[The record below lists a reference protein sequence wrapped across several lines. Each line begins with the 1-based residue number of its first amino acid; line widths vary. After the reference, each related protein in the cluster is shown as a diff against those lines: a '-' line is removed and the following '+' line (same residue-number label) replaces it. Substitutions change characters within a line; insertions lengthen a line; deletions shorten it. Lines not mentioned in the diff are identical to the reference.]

1 MKKST
6 KKVLKTA
13 IGACAAFTSA
23 YMLVGNVFYYLTLTR
38 RGINSSIAEKY
49 MKANSN
55 GGADEKTI
63 HLNGELDQG
72 KIWFDRANK
81 EKLVIRS
88 THIKKNLHADY
99 LLPRMDSDVF
109 VVLIHGYGA
118 APRNM
123 GVYAKHYYE
132 AGYNIIA
139 PSMNGHADSETQRIT
154 MGWEDRLDII
164 DWINYIVEEYPESKI
179 IVHGVSMGSATT
191 MMALGEEL
199 PENVKVAVADCGFTS
214 IWDIFD
220 QKISKVVNI
229 PGDPILTSANTVN
242 KIISGFDM
250 KKASAIE
257 QLKKAN
263 VPTLFIHGEEDTFV
277 PFEML
282 QKLYDAAACEK
293 DMVVIPGAPHARN
306 SIVNPELYWTS
317 VDGFIKKYI

>member
-1 MKKST
+1 MNKGS
-6 KKVLKTA
+6 KTA
-13 IGACAAFTSA
+13 IKTAVGIGAAVASA
-23 YMLVGNVFYYLTLTR
+23 YLLVGNAFYYLTLTR
-38 RGINSSIAEKY
+38 RGVNSPIAEKY
-49 MKANSN
+49 MSSN
-55 GGADEKTI
+55 TGNDEKTI
-63 HLNGELDQG
+63 HLNSELNEG

-88 THIKKNLHADY
+88 TYKKKNLHADY
-99 LLPRMDSDVF
+99 VLPRMDSDVF
-109 VVLIHGYGA
+109 VVLVHGYGA

-132 AGYNIIA
+132 LGYNVIA

-164 DWINYIVEEYPESKI
+164 DWINYIAEDYPNSKI

-191 MMALGEEL
+191 MMALGENL
-199 PENVKVAVADCGFTS
+199 PQNVKVAIADCGFTS

-242 KIISGFDM
+242 KVISGFDF

-257 QLKKAN
+257 QLKKSTT
-263 VPTLFIHGEEDTFV
+263 PTLFIHGEEDTFV

-293 DMVVIPGAPHARN
+293 DIVTIPDAPHARN

-317 VDGFIKKYI
+317 VDNFIKKYI

>member
-1 MKKST
+1 MKGTS
-6 KKVLKTA
+6 KKAIKTA
-13 IGACAAFTSA
+13 VGIGAAVTSA
-23 YMLVGNVFYYLTLTR
+23 YFLVGNAFYFLTMTR
-38 RGINSSIAEKY
+38 KGLNSPIAEKY
-49 MKANSN
+49 INTTSDY
-55 GGADEKTI
+55 DEKTI
-63 HLNGELDQG
+63 HLNSELDQG
-72 KIWFDRANK
+72 KIWFDRADK

-88 THIKKNLHADY
+88 THKKKNLHADY
-99 LLPRMDSDVF
+99 LLPKMDSDIF
-109 VVLIHGYGA
+109 VVLVHGYSA

-132 AGYNIIA
+132 LGYNIIA

-164 DWINYIVEEYPESKI
+164 DWINYIVEDYPDAKI
-179 IVHGVSMGSATT
+179 IIHGVSMGSATT

-220 QKISKVVNI
+220 YKISKVVNI

-242 KIISGFDM
+242 KIVSGFDY

-257 QLKKAN
+257 QLKKAT

-293 DMVVIPGAPHARN
+293 DIVTIPGAPHARN
-306 SIVNPELYWTS
+306 SIVDPERYWTA
-317 VDGFIKKYI
+317 VDSFIKKHI

>member
-1 MKKST
+1 MKGTS
-6 KKVLKTA
+6 KKAIKTA
-13 IGACAAFTSA
+13 VGIGAAVTSA
-23 YMLVGNVFYYLTLTR
+23 YFLVGNAFYYLTMTR
-38 RGINSSIAEKY
+38 KGLNSPIAEKY
-49 MKANSN
+49 INTTSDY
-55 GGADEKTI
+55 DEKTI
-63 HLNGELDQG
+63 HLNSELDQG
-72 KIWFDRANK
+72 KIWFDRADK

-88 THIKKNLHADY
+88 THKKKNLHADY
-99 LLPRMDSDVF
+99 LLPKMDSDIF
-109 VVLIHGYGA
+109 VVLVHGYSA

-132 AGYNIIA
+132 LGYNIIA

-164 DWINYIVEEYPESKI
+164 DWINYIVEDYPDAKI

-191 MMALGEEL
+191 MMALGEDL

-220 QKISKVVNI
+220 YKISKVVNI

-242 KIISGFDM
+242 KIVSGFDY

-257 QLKKAN
+257 QLKKAT

-293 DMVVIPGAPHARN
+293 DIVTIPGAPHARN
-306 SIVNPELYWTS
+306 SIVDPERYWTA
-317 VDGFIKKYI
+317 VDNFVKKYI

>member
-1 MKKST
+1 MNKGSKKAI
-6 KKVLKTA
+6 KTA
-13 IGACAAFTSA
+13 VGIGAAVAST
-23 YMLVGNVFYYLTLTR
+23 YLLVGNAFYYLTLTR
-38 RGINSSIAEKY
+38 RGVNSPIAEKY
-49 MKANSN
+49 MSSN
-55 GGADEKTI
+55 TGTDEKTI
-63 HLNGELDQG
+63 HLNSELNEG

-88 THIKKNLHADY
+88 THKKKNLHADFV
-99 LLPRMDSDVF
+99 LPRMDSDVF
-109 VVLIHGYGA
+109 VVLVHGYGA

-132 AGYNIIA
+132 LGYNVIA

-164 DWINYIVEEYPESKI
+164 DWINYIAEDYPNSKI

-191 MMALGEEL
+191 MMALGENL
-199 PENVKVAVADCGFTS
+199 PENVKVAIADCGFTS

-229 PGDPILTSANTVN
+229 PGDPILKSANTVN
-242 KIISGFDM
+242 KVISGFDF
-250 KKASAIE
+250 KKASAID
-257 QLKKAN
+257 QLKKATT
-263 VPTLFIHGEEDTFV
+263 PTLFIHGEEDTFV

-293 DMVVIPGAPHARN
+293 DIVTIPEAPHARN

-317 VDGFIKKYI
+317 VDNFIKKYI

>member
-1 MKKST
+1 MKGTS
-6 KKVLKTA
+6 KKAIKTA
-13 IGACAAFTSA
+13 VGIGAAVTSA
-23 YMLVGNVFYYLTLTR
+23 YFLVGNAFYFLTMTR
-38 RGINSSIAEKY
+38 KGLNSPIAEKY
-49 MKANSN
+49 INTTSDY
-55 GGADEKTI
+55 DEKTI
-63 HLNGELDQG
+63 HLNSELDQG
-72 KIWFDRANK
+72 KIWFDRADK

-88 THIKKNLHADY
+88 THKKKNLHADY
-99 LLPRMDSDVF
+99 LLPKMDSDIF
-109 VVLIHGYGA
+109 VVLVHGYSA

-132 AGYNIIA
+132 LGYNIIA

-164 DWINYIVEEYPESKI
+164 DWINYIVEDYPDAKI

-220 QKISKVVNI
+220 YKISKVVNI

-242 KIISGFDM
+242 KIVSGFDY

-257 QLKKAN
+257 QLKKAT

-293 DMVVIPGAPHARN
+293 DIVTIPGAPHARN
-306 SIVNPELYWTS
+306 SIVDPERYWTA
-317 VDGFIKKYI
+317 VDSFIKKHI

>member
-1 MKKST
+1 MKEST
-6 KKVLKTA
+6 KRMLKTA
-13 IGACAAFTSA
+13 VGAGAAFTSA
-23 YMLVGNVFYYLTLTR
+23 YLLVGNLFYYMTLTR
-38 RGINSSIAEKY
+38 RGVNSTIAEKY

-55 GGADEKTI
+55 GGTDDKTI

-72 KIWFDRANK
+72 KIWFDRADK

-88 THIKKNLHADY
+88 THKKKNLHADY

-164 DWINYIVEEYPESKI
+164 DWINYIVEEYPEAKI
-179 IVHGVSMGSATT
+179 IIHGVSMGSATT

-199 PENVKVAVADCGFTS
+199 PQNVHVAIADCGFTS

-220 QKISKVVNI
+220 QKINKVVNI
-229 PGDPILTSANTVN
+229 PGNPILTSANTVN
-242 KIISGFDM
+242 KVISGFDM

-257 QLKKAN
+257 QLKKAKT
-263 VPTLFIHGEEDTFV
+263 PTLFIHGEEDTFV

-293 DMVVIPGAPHARN
+293 DMVIIPGAPHARN
-306 SIVNPELYWTS
+306 SIVAPELYWTN
-317 VDGFIKKYI
+317 VDEFIKKHI

>member
-1 MKKST
+1 
-6 KKVLKTA
+6 
-13 IGACAAFTSA
+13 
-23 YMLVGNVFYYLTLTR
+23 
-38 RGINSSIAEKY
+38 
-49 MKANSN
+49 
-55 GGADEKTI
+55 
-63 HLNGELDQG
+63 
-72 KIWFDRANK
+72 
-81 EKLVIRS
+81 
-88 THIKKNLHADY
+88 
-99 LLPRMDSDVF
+99 MDSDVF
-109 VVLIHGYGA
+109 VVLVHGYGA

-293 DMVVIPGAPHARN
+293 DLVLIPCSPQARN

>member
-1 MKKST
+1 MKGTS
-6 KKVLKTA
+6 KKAIKAAVG
-13 IGACAAFTSA
+13 IGAAVTSA
-23 YMLVGNVFYYLTLTR
+23 YFLVGNAFYFLTMTR
-38 RGINSSIAEKY
+38 KGLNSPIAEKY
-49 MKANSN
+49 INTTSDY
-55 GGADEKTI
+55 DEKTI
-63 HLNGELDQG
+63 HLNSELDQG
-72 KIWFDRANK
+72 KIWFDRADK

-88 THIKKNLHADY
+88 THKKKNLHADY
-99 LLPRMDSDVF
+99 LLPKMDSDIF
-109 VVLIHGYGA
+109 VVLVHGYSA

-132 AGYNIIA
+132 LGYNIIA

-164 DWINYIVEEYPESKI
+164 DWINYIVEDYPDAKI

-220 QKISKVVNI
+220 YKISKVVNI

-242 KIISGFDM
+242 KIVSGFDY

-257 QLKKAN
+257 QLKKAT

-293 DMVVIPGAPHARN
+293 DIVTIPGAPHARN
-306 SIVNPELYWTS
+306 SIVDPERYWTA
-317 VDGFIKKYI
+317 VDNFVKKYI

>member
-1 MKKST
+1 MKGTS
-6 KKVLKTA
+6 KKAIKTA
-13 IGACAAFTSA
+13 VGIGAAVTSA
-23 YMLVGNVFYYLTLTR
+23 YFLVGNAFYFLTMTR
-38 RGINSSIAEKY
+38 KGLNSPIAEKY
-49 MKANSN
+49 INTTSDY
-55 GGADEKTI
+55 DEKTI
-63 HLNGELDQG
+63 HLNSELDQG
-72 KIWFDRANK
+72 KIWFDRADK

-88 THIKKNLHADY
+88 THKKKNLHADY
-99 LLPRMDSDVF
+99 LLPKMDSDIF
-109 VVLIHGYGA
+109 VVLVHGYSA

-132 AGYNIIA
+132 LGYNIIA

-164 DWINYIVEEYPESKI
+164 DWINYIVEDYPDAKI

-220 QKISKVVNI
+220 YKISKVVNI

-242 KIISGFDM
+242 KIVSGFDY

-257 QLKKAN
+257 QLKKAT

-293 DMVVIPGAPHARN
+293 DIVTIPGAPHARN
-306 SIVNPELYWTS
+306 SIVDPERYWTA
-317 VDGFIKKYI
+317 VDNFIKKHI

>member
-1 MKKST
+1 MNKGS
-6 KKVLKTA
+6 KTA
-13 IGACAAFTSA
+13 IKTAVGIGAAVASA
-23 YMLVGNVFYYLTLTR
+23 YLLVGNAFYYLTLTR
-38 RGINSSIAEKY
+38 RGVNSPIAEKY
-49 MKANSN
+49 MSSN
-55 GGADEKTI
+55 TGTDEKTI
-63 HLNGELDQG
+63 HLNSELNEG

-88 THIKKNLHADY
+88 THKKKNLHADFVI
-99 LLPRMDSDVF
+99 PKMDSDVF
-109 VVLIHGYGA
+109 VVLVHGYGA

-132 AGYNIIA
+132 LGYNVIA

-164 DWINYIVEEYPESKI
+164 DWINYIAEDYPNSKI

-191 MMALGEEL
+191 MMALGENL
-199 PENVKVAVADCGFTS
+199 PENVKVAIADCGFTS

-242 KIISGFDM
+242 KVISGFDF

-257 QLKKAN
+257 QLKKSTT
-263 VPTLFIHGEEDTFV
+263 PTLFIHGEEDTFV

-293 DMVVIPGAPHARN
+293 DIVTIPDAPHARN

-317 VDGFIKKYI
+317 VDNFIKKYI

>member
-1 MKKST
+1 MNKGS
-6 KKVLKTA
+6 KTA
-13 IGACAAFTSA
+13 IKTAVGIGAAVASA
-23 YMLVGNVFYYLTLTR
+23 YLLVGNAFYYLTLTR
-38 RGINSSIAEKY
+38 RGVNSPIAEKY
-49 MKANSN
+49 MSSN
-55 GGADEKTI
+55 TGADEKTI
-63 HLNGELDQG
+63 HLNSELNEG

-88 THIKKNLHADY
+88 THKKKNLHADFVI
-99 LLPRMDSDVF
+99 PKMDSDIF
-109 VVLIHGYGA
+109 VVLVHGYGA

-132 AGYNIIA
+132 LGYNVIA

-164 DWINYIVEEYPESKI
+164 DWINYIAEDYPNSKI

-191 MMALGEEL
+191 MMALGENL
-199 PENVKVAVADCGFTS
+199 PENVKVAIADCGFTS

-242 KIISGFDM
+242 KVISGFDF
-250 KKASAIE
+250 KKASAID
-257 QLKKAN
+257 QLKKATT
-263 VPTLFIHGEEDTFV
+263 PTLFIHGEEDTFV

-293 DMVVIPGAPHARN
+293 DIVTIPDAPHARN

-317 VDGFIKKYI
+317 VDNFIKKYI

>member
-1 MKKST
+1 MKGTS
-6 KKVLKTA
+6 KKAIKTA
-13 IGACAAFTSA
+13 VGIGAAVTSA
-23 YMLVGNVFYYLTLTR
+23 YFLVGNAFYFLTMTR
-38 RGINSSIAEKY
+38 KGLNSPIAEKY
-49 MKANSN
+49 INTTSDY
-55 GGADEKTI
+55 DEKTI
-63 HLNGELDQG
+63 HLNSELDQG
-72 KIWFDRANK
+72 KIWFDRADK

-88 THIKKNLHADY
+88 THKKKNLHADY
-99 LLPRMDSDVF
+99 LLPKMDSDIF
-109 VVLIHGYGA
+109 VVLVHGYSA

-132 AGYNIIA
+132 LGYNIIA

-164 DWINYIVEEYPESKI
+164 DWINYIVEDYPDAKI

-220 QKISKVVNI
+220 YKISKVVNI

-242 KIISGFDM
+242 KIVSGFDY

-257 QLKKAN
+257 QLKKAT

-293 DMVVIPGAPHARN
+293 DIVTIPGAPHARN
-306 SIVNPELYWTS
+306 SIVDPERYWTA
-317 VDGFIKKYI
+317 VDNFVKKYI